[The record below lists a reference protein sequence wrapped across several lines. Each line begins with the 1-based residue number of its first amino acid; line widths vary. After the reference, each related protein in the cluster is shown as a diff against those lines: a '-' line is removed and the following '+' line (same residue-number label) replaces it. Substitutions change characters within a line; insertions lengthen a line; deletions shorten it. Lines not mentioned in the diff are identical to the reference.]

1 MCPIWSVASVFFG
14 MLLMR
19 NIPISNLQVRL
30 FLGVCTI
37 WHAAMFLDSFDR
49 LICKYCSSQIQTET
63 VHPRSPG
70 RFYHD
75 YSTAHTAALCFYFLL
90 IALSGLELELNLT

>member
-1 MCPIWSVASVFFG
+1 MCPIWSVASVFLG

-19 NIPISNLQVRL
+19 NIPISDLQARL
-30 FLGVCTI
+30 FLRVCTI

-90 IALSGLELELNLT
+90 IALSGLKLELNLT